1 MVCTRDHLS
10 ELVTARGGYLEL
22 SIDETEMLSN
32 VNKPSHV
39 INTFRIP
46 RRLKLYCVIASEPLP
61 SVTDL
66 QLEGI
71 HWRKPDAISFWVFML
86 GTHARLGAN
95 SPAFLRSEDLVR
107 EVFKFM
113 KVVPDFEG
121 LEKRVATWMKLPKF
135 YNGYSD
141 GYLKLFGPG
150 SDYKFRD
157 LTATDLVREYKRF
170 LKLKCREKDWSS
182 EILSPPMIHD
192 GYTGL
197 RILDEV
203 WHLHLSSTG
212 YHEDIQ
218 LFTEGNQIQHHPV
231 LRELAEQRYIITR

>member
-1 MVCTRDHLS
+1 
-10 ELVTARGGYLEL
+10 
-22 SIDETEMLSN
+22 
-32 VNKPSHV
+32 
-39 INTFRIP
+39 
-46 RRLKLYCVIASEPLP
+46 
-61 SVTDL
+61 
-66 QLEGI
+66 
-71 HWRKPDAISFWVFML
+71 
-86 GTHARLGAN
+86 
-95 SPAFLRSEDLVR
+95 AFLRSEDLVR

-113 KVVPDFEG
+113 KVVPNFKG

-231 LRELAEQRYIITR
+231 LRELAEQRYIVTREMAVKDIEVNNEKSNGVLLSSSDKWNRLWPEVPESDSDGY